1 MIKTKSA
8 DAKITAMD
16 DLTDHWLDAQEAS
29 VIRSVMKERVTQI
42 INYISRLDTQLNQ
55 IINKIIYG
63 DQQLTKSKY
72 MNLNTD
78 MMEIRQ
84 MIGPGLDQLYIQ
96 LARADLDNHPD
107 TAHTEYCAHLKAI
120 LEPYTMVRTKFIVM
134 LHSLGWLTCP
144 DKM

>member
-1 MIKTKSA
+1 M
-8 DAKITAMD
+8 TAMD
-16 DLTDHWLDAQEAS
+16 ELTDHWCDPHQAV
-29 VIRSVMKERVTQI
+29 VIRSVIKERVTQI
-42 INYISRLDTQLNQ
+42 IHYIKCFDTEINQ
-55 IINKIIYG
+55 IIYG

-96 LARADLDNHPD
+96 LARTDLDIHPD